1 MSKWFTNAKKRC
13 IIYLSIID
21 AGQCI
26 KCTEVFLI
34 KMPYIGRME
43 DNMKNKVVSM
53 FCKIGAKVLPM
64 CAMLGLIINSNSTS
78 SWIQGQPEP
87 PKSLKKY
94 RRF

>member
-1 MSKWFTNAKKRC
+1 MHKMHRS
-13 IIYLSIID
+13 
-21 AGQCI
+21 
-26 KCTEVFLI
+26 FLV
-34 KMPYIGRME
+34 KMPYVGRME